1 MALSFRQ
8 LSAGQK
14 AYFPSNQEAVGLLEG
29 ITSVEKALAV
39 PYVRIWQ
46 VKPGNGMP
54 VHPDSTG
61 VAPRYPLSIRMVEP
75 PKFGATADVQFRE
88 RPPVSLNRVSVKTNS
103 VRGAFTNQTIEMSWT
118 VHRPDVIFG
127 DSDPTRDSWS
137 TLITPGLMHVLEYG
151 WQSSG
156 RHPLLNGDGYHSDA
170 GGRRLTIPAKKRIVF
185 TVIDYSF
192 KISPDMQFEIVTQ
205 AVENGDLHLR
215 TATLAGLTL
224 PADDEIQQEERDKD
238 NRVKIARPIV
248 FNQKEAKGIFGQ
260 LQNRLRQLKRASR
273 ITGVGDTVSFQEF
286 SDRFFAPVLQVAL
299 QQMGFKTINLWMG
312 TFNQRAGKTVKR
324 FGAKTLDG
332 ASIGDFEVPVDWLQE
347 KFREIVQTG
356 ASISVTNFV
365 TVFTHLMQ
373 SDEVWDRSESRVDRF
388 GVENYTMPDVRV
400 RTIANGDTIDFFVTD
415 VRDEVTR
422 FTESDRV
429 KGGERLTTD
438 QIRQK
443 LKDKNVPYIRML
455 KANSFITGCNFNV
468 VNDEQLK
475 AILIK
480 RYNAPTREE
489 FHSQPTADRRKGVVE
504 PSQLI
509 YSSAI
514 VGDIEMIGNF
524 CFDTFAMVWID
535 FGVPNWNGTF
545 FVNQHEDLI
554 ERGTFRTIVS
564 LQATGE
570 DPLNTQG
577 RASP

>member
-1 MALSFRQ
+1 MALVFKQ
-8 LSAGQK
+8 LAEGQR
-14 AYFPSNQEAVGLLEG
+14 AYFPANQESVSLLEG
-29 ITSVEKALAV
+29 ITAVEKALAV

-46 VKPGNGMP
+46 VKPGSGAP
-54 VHPDSTG
+54 VHPDDGGTS
-61 VAPRYPLSIRMVEP
+61 PRRPLSLAMVEP
-75 PKFGATADVQFRE
+75 PRFGSPADVNFRE
-88 RPPVSLNRVSVKTNS
+88 RPPVSLNNISIKTNS
-103 VRGAFTNQTIEMSWT
+103 FRGAFTNQTIQMSWT

-127 DSDPTRDSWS
+127 QEDPTRDNWS
-137 TLITPGLMHVLEYG
+137 TLITPGLMHVIEYG

-156 RHPLLNGDGYHSDA
+156 RHPLLNGDGYHTDV
-170 GGRRLTIPAKKRIVF
+170 GGRRITIPAKKRVVF

-192 KISPDMQFEIVTQ
+192 KITSDMQFEIVTF

-224 PADDEIQQEERDKD
+224 PEDDQLQLERQKE
-238 NRVKIARPIV
+238 NMVRIARPVV

-260 LQNRLRQLKRASR
+260 LQNRLRQLHRASR
-273 ITGVGDTVSFQEF
+273 VTGVGDTVRFQEF
-286 SDRFFAPVLQVAL
+286 ADKFFAPVLEVAL

-312 TFNQRAGKTVKR
+312 TFNQRAGKTVKK
-324 FGAKTLDG
+324 FGSKTLDSR
-332 ASIGDFEVPVDWLQE
+332 SIGDFEVPVDWLQDR
-347 KFREIVQTG
+347 FRDIVQTG
-356 ASISVTNFV
+356 TSISVTNFV

-373 SDEVWDRSESRVDRF
+373 SDEVWDRTDSRVDRF

-422 FTESDRV
+422 FTESDRL
-429 KGGERLTTD
+429 KGGEQLTLD

-443 LKDKNVPYIRML
+443 LKDRNVPYVQFM
-455 KANSFITGCNFNV
+455 KANSFITNNSFNV

-480 RYNAPTREE
+480 RYNSPTREE
-489 FHSQPTADRRKGVVE
+489 FHSQPTADRRKGAPA

-514 VGDIEMIGNF
+514 VGEFEMIGNF
-524 CFDTFAMVWID
+524 CFDTFAMIWLD
-535 FGVPNWNGTF
+535 FGVKNWSGTF
-545 FVNQHEDLI
+545 FVNEHEDVI
-554 ERGTFRTIVS
+554 ERGNFRTRVS
-564 LQATGE
+564 VQATGE

-577 RASP
+577 RVDL